1 MKEYLIGSKNVDNFV
16 FYDLSTIDSLEK
28 ALEKTKEYVIEREYE
43 TKESKFESKATG
55 FIHTFEKKSKLLEE
69 KIYLKNGLLK
79 EDLKEYIPNKVKIL
93 RDSLSSYG
101 INIKELP
108 NLVFDYFDD
117 LTDSL
122 KEIISEDEM
131 EGNVLYLAPIILSS
145 GSKDVKEKEV
155 YLDGNTIN
163 IDIDIICPEIGTDD
177 IAIYTIFAFIPKA
190 FIVDKEKY
198 VFRCIEKN
206 KL

>member
-1 MKEYLIGSKNVDNFV
+1 MKEYLIGNKNVDNFV
-16 FYDLSTIDSLEK
+16 FYDLTTINSLEK
-28 ALEKTKEYVIEREYE
+28 ALEKTKEFVIEREYE
-43 TKESKFESKATG
+43 TEQIKFESKATG
-55 FIHTFEKKSKLLEE
+55 FTHVFEKKSKLLEE
-69 KIYLKNGLLK
+69 KVYLKNGLLK
-79 EDLKEYIPNKVKIL
+79 EDFKEYIPNKIKIL

-108 NLVFDYFDD
+108 SLIFDCFDN

-122 KEIISEDEM
+122 KEIITKEEM

-145 GSKDVKEKEV
+145 GSKEIKEREV
-155 YLDGNTIN
+155 YLDEDTIN
-163 IDIDIICPEIGTDD
+163 IDVDILCPEIGTDD

-206 KL
+206 K